1 MSSQKKRTLQI
12 EEDRHRVK
20 KKRHRVVAVA
30 DPTYAEKTWKILEN
44 AVHEICNHNAR
55 GRTFEELYRNAYN
68 MVLQGYGE
76 EMYSGLVTTV
86 TTHLQQVS
94 KSVQSAQ
101 GVTFLEELDKKW
113 REHNEALQLLTDVF
127 MYMDRTIVPRTHKTP
142 VHELGLNL
150 WRDNIIHS
158 NKIQTRLL
166 NTLLELV
173 QREDWRSYK
182 QRISANFYSVESQ
195 QLLESHDCGAYLKQA
210 EKRLNEEMER
220 VSDYLDTMS
229 LSKIIDVVVKEMI
242 ENHMVILL
250 HYDSA
255 LVNMF
260 VDDKYEDLERLYR
273 LFQRVSDGLSR
284 MVDVMTSYIQEK
296 SDQLQANLE
305 KSRDLADYVQR
316 LLEEKDKFEI
326 IIIVSFD
333 NDKLF
338 QDGLD
343 SAFDYWINLN
353 PRFLEYLI
361 AFVDEKHGVKGVCE
375 EDEDIIFHQ
384 VAMLFQRLKGSEYDW
399 GSDQFSSK

>member
-1 MSSQKKRTLQI
+1 MSSQKKRNFQI

-20 KKRHRVVAVA
+20 KRHRVDA

-44 AVHEICNHNAR
+44 AVHEICNHNTS
-55 GRTFEELYRNAYN
+55 GLTFEELYRNAYN
-68 MVLQGYGE
+68 MVLHGYGE
-76 EMYSGLVTTV
+76 EM
-86 TTHLQQVS
+86 
-94 KSVQSAQ
+94 
-101 GVTFLEELDKKW
+101 
-113 REHNEALQLLTDVF
+113 
-127 MYMDRTIVPRTHKTP
+127 TIVPRTHKTP

-173 QREDWRSYK
+173 QRERTGEVIN
-182 QRISANFYSVESQ
+182 R
-195 QLLESHDCGAYLKQA
+195 ESHDCGAYLKQA

-220 VSDYLDTMS
+220 VSDYLDTTS

-260 VDDKYEDLERLYR
+260 VGDKYEDLERLYH
-273 LFQRVSDGLSR
+273 LCQRVSDGLSR
-284 MVDVMTSYIQEK
+284 MVDVMSSYIQEK
-296 SDQLQANLE
+296 GDQLQANLE

-326 IIIVSFD
+326 IIIISFD

-338 QDGLD
+338 HDGLD
-343 SAFDYWINLN
+343 SAFDYGINLN

-361 AFVDEKHGVKGVCE
+361 AFVDEKLGVKGVCE

-384 VAMLFQRLKGSEYDW
+384 VAMLFQRLKDLNMIGDRINFLPNNIL
-399 GSDQFSSK
+399 GA